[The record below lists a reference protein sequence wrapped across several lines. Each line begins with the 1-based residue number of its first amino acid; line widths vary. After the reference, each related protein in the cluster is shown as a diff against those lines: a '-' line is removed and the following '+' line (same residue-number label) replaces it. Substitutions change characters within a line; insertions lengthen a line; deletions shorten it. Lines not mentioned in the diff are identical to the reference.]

1 MKKRWMIAIVYLL
14 FIHSLSSFSFS
25 NSKVEFFYNFD
36 KIIHFFEFFL
46 LTLLFWKPISS
57 FLNLTSINAISLIIF
72 IFCSLNGFLDEYH
85 QKFIYGR
92 DSSYGDLLADVIG
105 SACGIFYLRLTHKKN
120 LFSDT
125 KFEEIL
131 ESN

>member
-1 MKKRWMIAIVYLL
+1 MIAIAYLL
-14 FIHSLSSFSFS
+14 LIHSLSSFNLG
-25 NSKVEFFYNFD
+25 NSKIEFFYGFD

-46 LTLLFWKPISS
+46 LTLLFWKPLSS
-57 FLNLTSINAISLIIF
+57 FFNLTSINSISLVIF
-72 IFCSLNGFLDEYH
+72 LFCALNGLLDEYH

-105 SACGIFYLRLTHKKN
+105 SACSIFCLRLTHKKN
-120 LFSDT
+120 SFSDT